1 MPRMIFIPV
10 TPVILER
17 TLVSWTFIMCK
28 AFCDEHVP
36 MADEGAEDAD
46 IISGA
51 EGALEEAVSVELLD
65 PLAVEDISLAAGDVL
80 DVSGVDEEDLKTAF
94 IEDFKDGDPVDAGGL
109 HGHGVDATGQE
120 PIGQSMQGTGIG
132 LEGPDGLGTTV
143 FRHSGIDFRGADVE
157 TGGVEIDL
165 LEGFEVDDF
174 LLLGFLVLSCHC
186 KNLLFYT

>member
-1 MPRMIFIPV
+1 V
-10 TPVILER
+10 LDVGGA
-17 TLVSWTFIMCK
+17 V
-28 AFCDEHVP
+28 ADEHVP

-65 PLAVEDISLAAGDVL
+65 PLAVEDIGLAAGDVL

-94 IEDFKDGDPVDAGGL
+94 IEDFKDGDPVDTSGL

-120 PIGQSMQGTGIG
+120 PIGQGMQGTGIG

-143 FRHSGIDFRGADVE
+143 FRHSGIDLSRSDVE

-165 LEGFEVDDF
+165 LESLKLDDF
-174 LLLGFLVLSCHC
+174 LLLGFLGFSCHC